1 MGRRKYRKRWDDWFS
16 QEIGRAIRGKPWHQ
30 AIANYV
36 TSCERCNAIG
46 LYELPLPLLCHE
58 LGVDREE
65 ARRVIADL
73 EDWQFCYYD
82 GDREEMYVPMLA
94 HWEYLEGPPRKHMHP
109 RDNNIKHIQL
119 ELWKH
124 RYSPFVWLFY
134 QRYHNAFFLPPEM
147 ATPGDWGVPLEEV
160 PPRRTLEEIEAHMQ
174 SPFDQEED
182 RAEGAGR
189 TFEEIVEGPDE
200 GPCEWRP
207 RPPTDEKNGSGHE
220 NGAPKELQKP
230 LVIQEQEQEQEQ
242 EKTCHDSE
250 GASHSE
256 GPAANGTGHQNG
268 HEHPRRVR
276 DHVPRIAPQPSG
288 ERLPDWP
295 STNAFLTLYR
305 EHAPLEWPDVREP
318 LSPSLQRAITEALG
332 RHPEKAFWQQ
342 VYNQAGKSTYLCGT
356 ARRKPEHFQPGLPWL
371 LQRGVRD
378 GEENALKV
386 LKGSYNPGRRMTD
399 IPARPLAIAP
409 PGQGGVGAQLLSL
422 IRGFMRDLQAL
433 CQGLEQI
440 GMMAAAP

>member
-94 HWEYLEGPPRKHMHP
+94 HWEYLEGPPRKTMHP

-147 ATPGDWGVPLEEV
+147 ATPGDWGVPLEEG
-160 PPRRTLEEIEAHMQ
+160 PPQRTLEEIEAGMQ
-174 SPFDQEED
+174 NPFDQQED
-182 RAEGAGR
+182 RAEGERRA
-189 TFEEIVEGPDE
+189 FEETAEGPRE
-200 GPCEWRP
+200 GPCEGLS

-220 NGAPKELQKP
+220 NRAQEAPSRP
-230 LVIQEQEQEQEQ
+230 LVIQEQEQEQEH
-242 EKTCHDSE
+242 EKKTCLYSE
-250 GASHSE
+250 GASQSE
-256 GPAANGTGHQNG
+256 GPLANGITRQHTQERKRG
-268 HEHPRRVR
+268 VR
-276 DHVPRIAPQPSG
+276 DHAPRILPRPSIA
-288 ERLPDWP
+288 LPDWP
-295 STNAFLTLYR
+295 SEESFLTLYNTQ
-305 EHAPLEWPDVREP
+305 APLEWPDVPQP
-318 LSPSLQRAITEALG
+318 LTPSLQRAITEAVR
-332 RHPEKAFWQQ
+332 RHPQQKFWEQ
-342 VYNQAGKSTYLCGT
+342 VYGQAGTSTYLCGT
-356 ARRKPEHFQPGLPWL
+356 GRRKPQHFVPGLPWL

-378 GEENALKV
+378 GEENAVKV
-386 LKGSYNPGRRMTD
+386 HKGTYNPGRKISD
-399 IPARPLAIAP
+399 NPARPLATAP
-409 PGQGGVGAQLLSL
+409 PAQGGMGAQLLSL
-422 IRGFMRDLQAL
+422 IRRFMSELQAL
-433 CQGLEQI
+433 CEGMERV
-440 GMMAAAP
+440 GMMAAP